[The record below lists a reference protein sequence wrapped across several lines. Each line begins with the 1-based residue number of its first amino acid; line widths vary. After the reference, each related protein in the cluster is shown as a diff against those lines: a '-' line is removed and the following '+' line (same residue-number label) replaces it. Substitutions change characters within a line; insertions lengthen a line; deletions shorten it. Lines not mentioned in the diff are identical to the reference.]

1 MKKAFSGWLSLGMVA
16 VALSAQAAY
25 EAVPGQRGQAVASAA
40 RSSVSDRAAWRGS
53 VELPDG
59 SERALVN
66 AGGHFLPLRLEAG
79 AECTFA
85 ISGPGLVPGWT
96 VVLSCSCGG
105 LVEGGVVAEVA
116 VGADGVLRFAFQNGT
131 FGAQPVELSL
141 MGDRRTLL
149 AIHAT
154 PRPLTREDPPPE
166 QEDDPPA
173 QDCNNQ
179 DPPMCTTCPCFDSA
193 GDNRFNVYSANVKR
207 QIEDLRLPVQV
218 GDKPLDFTRTQSSRT
233 SWAVQERTDFP
244 FGRAGNWRHSHQWTI
259 LDDGFTNGCRKLQV
273 IAPDGRVSYYNKK
286 SPDDLFLT
294 YLPSTHSRVAFDGG
308 TNYYLYQLDGTKYHI
323 TQRGGTNAPTYRME
337 GFWDAYSNWYGYAY
351 DADGWLARVSGPNTN
366 HFFAL
371 DYRSV
376 EGAVPPGTVRFTYTN
391 AAAAEVLL
399 PGTWNGWTGTATPM
413 QDDGNGVWTA
423 DVVLPEGC
431 FEYKFAVRAT
441 NSATWRMVSDP
452 DNPIAVGASSNSLAV
467 VSTAKIVSKVTGGD
481 GREVSY
487 VYDWDWND
495 TAHAL
500 AMRLREVAYGTG
512 ESALYDY
519 YPASVDQGRSILLKS
534 ADDPHG
540 HAAGRAILY
549 TYHVERDYSGQ
560 IHEECLLSTG
570 EVRTALEYDDANPL
584 LRHVVTADGTT
595 NDYLFVNGA
604 ANTAGHTDAAG
615 QTTTR
620 TYFGGDGMLQ
630 STTDP
635 MGRTTTYTRTWH
647 FGAELTVS
655 NSCSC
660 RGDRV
665 NTYTDETYPFYLASV
680 ADAMGHVTSWQRDA
694 LHRPVAVSHPDG
706 TSEAFQYNAHGQPV
720 REVRRDGTAW
730 TNAYDAR
737 GRLVEVSG
745 PEGAWTGYG
754 YDEHDRITSET
765 NAVGL
770 VTRHE
775 YDWEGRK
782 TRTVHPDGTEER
794 WAFDRYGNVTQA
806 VDRAGGVSLFEYDA
820 RGNLVRATDPS
831 GAVTLSTYD
840 AAGRK
845 ATETTPG
852 GLVTSNRYDVLGR
865 LLERT
870 YSTDGTSER
879 WTYVYDGVSTYT
891 DRLGNVTSNA
901 YDADGH
907 LVAVTDPRGNA
918 TTYAYDA
925 LGRRIAVT
933 DAIGRS
939 VVQTLDPAGRATAV
953 TDAAG
958 LAQANTYDAN
968 GRLVRSVLRG
978 GITNDFLYDAAGRRT
993 ETLRNGVSVAAAGYD
1008 AAGRAAW
1015 TRNAD
1020 GLVVSNVYDAAGRLW
1035 KTVMPD
1041 GTFAENVYSN
1051 AFLWKTLDRAG
1062 RATTTDRDIAG
1073 RPVRVTDAAGDVV
1086 QYRYDPLGHL
1096 TNLVDQAGTVTAWTY
1111 DAEGRQTRK
1120 TYADGTHY
1128 DYTYDAE
1135 GRLSSRTDAKNQTTT
1150 YAYDPNGNLTNILY
1164 PDAST
1169 VMFAYDA
1176 LNRKTAMSD
1185 AIGTTTYAYDA
1196 IGNLIAEDG
1205 PFANDTLYYDY
1216 TPDRQ
1221 LAAITSSFYSVEYAY
1236 DSLGR
1241 LSTVIGAEGTNTY
1254 AYTTAGTLWTNL
1266 TLANGTT
1273 AERQFDALLRLTN
1286 LVNRADAGV
1295 LSSFAL
1301 ILDDA
1306 DQRTQVVRED
1316 GKVYTYGYDAI
1327 GQLTNA
1333 AATLPDGTPWSGY
1346 QFSYTYDA
1354 TGNPI
1359 EQNKNGL
1366 VYSNSF
1372 NNLNQNAET
1381 RFAGALAALGTYA
1394 SPLAATVTVNNVQAQ
1409 LHDGDWA
1416 ATGIPF
1422 VQGTNALARTI
1433 QDLAGRSSAVTS
1445 TVVVADRAYAYDANG
1460 NMTTNGVFT
1469 YVWDCENR
1477 LIEVWKNGALVQSNR
1492 YDALWRRREKI
1503 EYSSDGTAVTNRYI
1517 YKDWLVLAIT
1527 DGSGAP
1533 LETYTH
1539 GADLSGH
1546 VGGKAGGVGGILAS
1560 TQPSSAAIYHCD
1572 FNGNIVNVASS
1583 NQSLQASFT
1592 YSVFGEVLHNEGTFS
1607 SLYQFSSKEYDVAA
1621 GLIYYG
1627 YRFFS
1632 ASLARWLNRDP
1643 IGESNDLALYCFV
1656 HNTPPNLVD
1665 TKGLEWWKPS
1675 SWGNADSV
1683 PRDDERWNDPNHV
1696 RADNCYEYAWNR
1708 HGNPNDPNNDA
1719 SFMQPGDYSG
1729 QRYSQITCDE
1739 ITRRAK
1745 ADGMIDAGGSS
1756 SEPCCPDGYH
1766 LVYLVVAPYDDY
1778 HWYRKDSKAFWK
1790 FWRGHRWS
1798 HKPGQTP
1805 VTELDASEKLI
1816 YDPAQADTDYSRKGG
1831 PNYQKCG
1838 YLCAPN

>member
-1 MKKAFSGWLSLGMVA
+1 MKKIFSIGLAAGLGMAA
-16 VALSAQAAY
+16 VAHAGY
-25 EAVPGQRGQAVASAA
+25 EAVAPSSAQRGGTAVREPGVPA
-40 RSSVSDRAAWRGS
+40 VTDRAAWRGS
-53 VELPDG
+53 VELPG
-59 SERALVN
+59 GVEKGLVN
-66 AGGHFLPLRLEAG
+66 AGGRFQPLELEAG
-79 AECTFA
+79 AECNFA
-85 ISGPGLVPGWT
+85 VSGPGLVPGRT

-105 LVEGGVVAEVA
+105 LVEGGVVAETA
-116 VGADGVLRFAFQNGT
+116 VPDDGVLRFAFKNGT

-141 MGDRRTLL
+141 LGERRTLL
-149 AIHAT
+149 LVHAV
-154 PRPLTREDPPPE
+154 PAPPTRDGDSP
-166 QEDDPPA
+166 DDESLPTC
-173 QDCNNQ
+173 DNQ
-179 DPPMCTTCPCFDSA
+179 DPPEESPSKPCPCLDSA
-193 GDNRFNVYSANVKR
+193 GPNRFNVYSANVKR
-207 QIEDLRLPVQV
+207 KIEDLRLPVQV
-218 GDKPLDFTRTQSSRT
+218 GEKPLAFARTQSSRT
-233 SWAVQERTDFP
+233 SWAVRERTDFP
-244 FGRAGNWRHSHQWTI
+244 FGRAGNWRHSHQWTV
-259 LDDGFTNGCRKLQV
+259 LDDGETNGCRKLQV

-286 SPDDLFLT
+286 STNDLFLT

-323 TQRGGTNAPTYRME
+323 TQWDTGGDVPAYRME
-337 GFWDAYSNWYGYAY
+337 GFWDAYSNHYAYAY
-351 DADGWLARVSGPNTN
+351 DAGGWLTRVSGPNTN

-371 DYRSV
+371 EYRSV
-376 EGAVPPGTVRFTYTN
+376 EGAVPPGTVRFTYSDAT
-391 AAAAEVLL
+391 AAEVLL
-399 PGTWNGWTGTATPM
+399 PGSWNNWTGTATPM
-413 QDDGNGVWTA
+413 QSDGTGIWTA

-431 FEYKFAVRAT
+431 HEYKFAVRAT
-441 NSATWRMVSDP
+441 NSAAWRMVADP
-452 DNPIAVGASSNSLAV
+452 DNPIAVGPSSNSLAV

-487 VYDWDWND
+487 AYDWDWND

-500 AMRLREVAYGTG
+500 AMRLREVTYGTG

-540 HAAGRAILY
+540 HGEGRAIFY
-549 TYHVERDYSGQ
+549 TYHTERAFSGQ
-560 IHEECLLSTG
+560 IHEERLLSTG
-570 EVRTALEYDDANPL
+570 EVLASLEYAPANPL
-584 LRHVVTADGTT
+584 IRHVVSADGTT
-595 NDYLFVNGA
+595 NDYSFVNGA
-604 ANTAGHTDAAG
+604 ANTSGRTDAAG
-615 QTTTR
+615 QTVSC
-620 TYFGGDGMLQ
+620 TYFGGNGMLE
-630 STTDP
+630 SLTDP

-647 FGAELTVS
+647 FGAELSVS

-660 RGDRV
+660 RGDHV
-665 NTYTDETYPFYLASV
+665 NTYTDETYPFYLATKT
-680 ADAMGHVTSWQRDA
+680 DAMGNVTSWQRDA

-754 YDEHDRITSET
+754 YDACDRVSSET

-782 TRTVHPDGTEER
+782 TRTLHPDGTEER
-794 WAFDRYGNVTQA
+794 WAFDRYGSVTQA

-840 AAGRK
+840 TAGRK
-845 ATETTPG
+845 ATETAPG

-865 LLERT
+865 LVERT

-879 WTYVYDGVSTYT
+879 WTHVYDGVSTYT
-891 DRLGNVTSNA
+891 DRLGNVTRNA

-907 LVAVTDPRGNA
+907 LVSVTDPRGNA

-933 DAIGRS
+933 DALGHTTT
-939 VVQTLDPAGRATAV
+939 QTLDPAGRATAV

-958 LAQANTYDAN
+958 LAQANAYDAN

-978 GITNDFLYDAAGRRT
+978 GITNDFLHDAAGRRV

-1008 AAGRAAW
+1008 PAGRITW

-1051 AFLWKTLDRAG
+1051 AFLWKTIDRAG
-1062 RATTTDRDIAG
+1062 RATTTDRDVTG
-1073 RPVRVTDAAGDVV
+1073 RPVRVTDPAGGVV
-1086 QYRYDPLGHL
+1086 QYRYDPLGNL

-1111 DAEGRQTRK
+1111 DLEGRQTRK

-1128 DYTYDAE
+1128 DYAYDAL
-1135 GRLSSRTDAKNQTTT
+1135 GRLLGRTDAKNLTTT

-1169 VMFAYDA
+1169 VTFAYDA
-1176 LNRKTAMSD
+1176 LNRKTAMGDS
-1185 AIGTTTYAYDA
+1185 IGTTTYAYD
-1196 IGNLIAEDG
+1196 ILGNLVTEDG

-1216 TPDRQ
+1216 TPANQ
-1221 LAAITSSFYSVEYAY
+1221 LAAITSSFYNVEYAY
-1236 DSLGR
+1236 DTLGR

-1254 AYTTAGTLWTNL
+1254 AYAAAGTLWTNL

-1273 AERQFDALLRLTN
+1273 AERAFDALLRLTN

-1301 ILDDA
+1301 TLDDA

-1333 AATLPDGTPWSGY
+1333 SATLSDGTPWSGY
-1346 QFSYTYDA
+1346 QFSYAYDA
-1354 TGNPI
+1354 TGNPV
-1359 EQNKNGL
+1359 EQNKNGFI
-1366 VYSNSF
+1366 YSNSF

-1381 RFAGALAALGTYA
+1381 RFAGGLAALGTYS

-1422 VQGTNALARTI
+1422 VQGTNILSRTI
-1433 QDLAGRSSAVTS
+1433 QDLAGRSSSSTS

-1460 NMTTNGVFT
+1460 NMTTNGVFA

-1477 LIEVWKNGALVQSNR
+1477 LTEVWKNGALVQSNR
-1492 YDALWRRREKI
+1492 YDALWRRREKV
-1503 EYSSDGTAVTNRYI
+1503 EYAPDGTAVTNRYI
-1517 YKDWLVLAIT
+1517 YKNWLVLAIT
-1527 DGSGAP
+1527 DGSDSL

-1546 VGGKAGGVGGILAS
+1546 VGGSAGGIGGILAS
-1560 TQPSSAAIYHCD
+1560 TQAGGAENYVYD
-1572 FNGNIVNVASS
+1572 FNGNIVGVNSS
-1583 NQSLQASFT
+1583 KQSILSTLT
-1592 YSVFGEVLHNEGTFS
+1592 YTPFGIVLARTGS
-1607 SLYQFSSKEYDVAA
+1607 SISRYQFSTKEFDF
-1621 GLIYYG
+1621 LIDLHYYG
-1627 YRFFS
+1627 YRYYAGMLGTWIS
-1632 ASLARWLNRDP
+1632 RDP
-1643 IGESNDLALYCFV
+1643 INDQLNPTIVSDENRTKFLSNKRHWVHLYQV
-1656 HNTPPNLVD
+1656 IHNQPISHYDYLGLED
-1665 TKGLEWWKPS
+1665 TTDPAWKGLLDII
-1675 SWGNADSV
+1675 ADSIYLASAF
-1683 PRDDERWNDPNHV
+1683 DDYSLSLSLEDVTLLKALDELRKSYHDMREANTIGADKYFHCIGMCEAT
-1696 RADNCYEYAWNR
+1696 RAS
-1708 HGNPNDPNNDA
+1708 GNPNMVEALARIREIIDNIKNRIVGHNTALEQAAD
-1719 SFMQPGDYSG
+1719 SF
-1729 QRYSQITCDE
+1729 
-1739 ITRRAK
+1739 
-1745 ADGMIDAGGSS
+1745 ADMEANRQGINCPPTESC
-1756 SEPCCPDGYH
+1756 ECCCQGYK
-1766 LVYLVVAPYDDY
+1766 V
-1778 HWYRKDSKAFWK
+1778 
-1790 FWRGHRWS
+1790 
-1798 HKPGQTP
+1798 
-1805 VTELDASEKLI
+1805 
-1816 YDPAQADTDYSRKGG
+1816 KG
-1831 PNYQKCG
+1831 
-1838 YLCAPN
+1838 L